1 MYALHPTGQG
11 GGMKENHGLQLRSK
25 SYNDHN
31 KGPASV
37 HSLLTQDS
45 EICQKEKS
53 QRTCLSTLVS
63 IPCGWRGVVGWSLFL
78 KLETFF
84 FCCNWNCKCC
94 FGWDPSGIL
103 VFSFPRLTPLMCQ
116 SVNFRCWL
124 LTLNWVKAH
133 SQQWKKQSRQAS
145 HRKRIRPLSP
155 LRGLG
160 KWSGTNFQLSMLSTS

>member
-1 MYALHPTGQG
+1 
-11 GGMKENHGLQLRSK
+11 MKENHGLQLRSK

-84 FCCNWNCKCC
+84 F
-94 FGWDPSGIL
+94 SAAIEI
-103 VFSFPRLTPLMCQ
+103 
-116 SVNFRCWL
+116 VNVALAETLRESWCLASPGL
-124 LTLNWVKAH
+124 LL
-133 SQQWKKQSRQAS
+133 
-145 HRKRIRPLSP
+145 
-155 LRGLG
+155 
-160 KWSGTNFQLSMLSTS
+160 